1 MARALASTA
10 LIAVLAS
17 IASAAPVLP
26 EPLGANVIVDG
37 SLSSPIT
44 SASVWTAGIDATG
57 VWQGMDYSN
66 AAGYAELTFVGSG
79 GNRQQQEQ
87 DQRSLVQVC
96 FMPPPG
102 TYLLELLAQ
111 VSDYATQ
118 VASWQVLLLDD
129 SAELSLT
136 GNPLDGGSGGHIR
149 KVDKGRVK
157 RKEADGQW
165 HTFSADFAISPTDAA
180 SYGYLALVL
189 TGSKSRVEQS
199 LGFDSVSI
207 TGTEEPDGAGTTP
220 QPSTVILFALGGT
233 IALRRWLGCKIASS
247 H

>member
-1 MARALASTA
+1 MRAVRTSTL
-10 LIAVLAS
+10 LILLLTPIV
-17 IASAAPVLP
+17 SAAPVLH
-26 EPLGANVIVDG
+26 EPLGADVIVDG
-37 SLSSPIT
+37 NLNNPIT
-44 SASVWTAGIDATG
+44 SASVWTAGVDATG
-57 VWQGMDYSN
+57 IWHGVDYSN

-79 GNRQQQEQ
+79 GNHRQQEQ

-111 VSDYATQ
+111 VSDYTTQ
-118 VASWQVLLLDD
+118 IASWQVLLLDD

-136 GNPLDGGSGGHIR
+136 GDPLDKGLGGHVR

-180 SYGYLALVL
+180 SYEYLALVL
-189 TGSKSRVEQS
+189 TGSKSEDAQA

-207 TGTEEPDGAGTTP
+207 TAPGGTDEATTP
-220 QPSTVILFALGGT
+220 QPSTIILFALGGT
-233 IALRRWLGCKIASS
+233 MALTRWVRCRMAYS

>member
-10 LIAVLAS
+10 LTAVLAS
-17 IASAAPVLP
+17 IASAAPVLH
-26 EPLGANVIVDG
+26 EPLGANIIVDG

-57 VWQGMDYSN
+57 VWHGMDYSN

-79 GNRQQQEQ
+79 GNHQQQEQ

-129 SAELSLT
+129 SVELSLT
-136 GNPLDGGSGGHIR
+136 GNPLDKGLGGHIK

-165 HTFSADFAISPTDAA
+165 HAFSTDFAISPTDAA
-180 SYGYLALVL
+180 SYEYFALVL
-189 TGSKSRVEQS
+189 TGAQS
-199 LGFDSVSI
+199 EGAQALAFDAVSI
-207 TGTEEPDGAGTTP
+207 TAPGGTDEAGTTP
-220 QPSTVILFALGGT
+220 QPSTIILLALGGT
-233 IALRRWLGCKIASS
+233 IALRRWAQCRMASS
-247 H
+247 C